1 MPNTNVNDHC
11 RALGQQAAML
21 GWLQIPVEKRRAL
34 QQRIAK
40 RQQQHAINQKTGTQ
54 S

>member
-1 MPNTNVNDHC
+1 MPNTNASEHC

-21 GWLQIPVEKRRAL
+21 GYLQIPVEKRRAL

-40 RQQQHAINQKTGTQ
+40 RQQQHANNQNTGTK